1 VRLKDV
7 LRHSLKTVRAYLL
20 KESFQA
26 FREYT
31 RPGWARW
38 FLKKWCARAVRS
50 KLEPIKKF
58 VGTLRR
64 HEELLMNRFKAK
76 KECSCGAVEGLN
88 RKVNLITR
96 KSYGFR
102 PLEVL
107 TTAPYHVMGRLPE
120 PYMAHRF

>member
-1 VRLKDV
+1 M
-7 LRHSLKTVRAYLL
+7 
-20 KESFQA
+20 
-26 FREYT
+26 
-31 RPGWARW
+31 
-38 FLKKWCARAVRS
+38 RS

-64 HEELLMNRFKAK
+64 HEDLLMNWFKAK
-76 KECSCGAVEGLN
+76 KEYSCGAVEGLN

-102 PLEVL
+102 SLKVL
-107 TTAPYHVMGRLPE
+107 TTALYHVMGQLPE